1 MILWIVKCLFFMLKH
16 LVSLISALWVVCNL
30 LIGFSLLIII
40 LLVKLILP
48 IAVVQK
54 GCLRLINTLYRFAVG
69 VNSFWMQKV
78 VGIKLVINGELNQH
92 ISPVVICNHQ
102 SWFDIPLVQNVITGN
117 GPMIK
122 FLAKQELVWVPI
134 IGWICLALDFPRLQ
148 RKRLK
153 GHKSKKTQANNDLTQ
168 VQKASLRHAGGVG
181 ALLVFPEGTRFT
193 LAKKQ
198 QQKAPYKHLL
208 KPRSG
213 GFKMIKQ
220 CVSQDTPVVDI
231 TIDYH
236 QKDVN
241 IWRCLH
247 GDPRLITI
255 TLEHYTFSD
264 IADVNE
270 WLNQRWHEKDQL
282 FKPTA
287 E

>member
-16 LVSLISALWVVCNL
+16 IISLISALWVVCNL
-30 LIGFSLLIII
+30 LIGFSLLMII

-48 IAVVQK
+48 FAAVQK
-54 GCLRLINTLYRFAVG
+54 GCLRLINALYCFIVG
-69 VNSFWMQKV
+69 VNSFWMQKI
-78 VGIKLVINGELNQH
+78 VGIKLVVNGELNQH
-92 ISPVVICNHQ
+92 SSPVVICNHQ
-102 SWFDIPLVQNVITGN
+102 SWFDIPLVQNIITGN
-117 GPMIK
+117 GPIIK

-134 IGWICLALDFPRLQ
+134 IGWICLALGFPRLQ
-148 RKRLK
+148 RKINN
-153 GHKSKKTQANNDLTQ
+153 GQANNDINQ
-168 VQKASLRHAGGVG
+168 IQKVSLEHAGGVG

-193 LAKKQ
+193 YAKKQ
-198 QQKAPYKHLL
+198 QQKAPYQHLL

-236 QKDVN
+236 QKDVS

-255 TLEHYTFSD
+255 TLEHFRFSD
-264 IADVNE
+264 IDDVND
-270 WLNQRWHEKDQL
+270 WLNQRWLEKDQL
-282 FKPTA
+282 FKSAA